1 MKTRK
6 GRLFGQWTPSFLIA
20 GLVATGLGAAANPA
34 QAQTAD
40 PTPPGAPSAT
50 AATFVAK
57 PAVVKDLKSVYATV
71 RSRDLTQARVRTPG
85 TITTLKVDE
94 GDLVKTGQI
103 LAQVADPK
111 IALQIK
117 AIEARIV
124 AAQSRVETAKAELDR
139 AQALRAKGV
148 SPQARVD
155 QAQTAYDV
163 AINDVKAARAELSV
177 TRTQIEEGDV
187 LAPADGRVLKVPVT
201 DGSVVM
207 AGESIATIAANTFL
221 LRLELPE
228 RQARAIKTGDPIRV
242 GSRSLGEGNGKL
254 TDGRIT
260 QVYPELQ
267 NGRVLADAE
276 ADGLDSFFIGERI
289 LVWISAGER
298 QAIVVPERFVFN
310 RYGVDFVRVATAGG
324 QTNDVVVQTGQ
335 SHDGDDGTKRI
346 EVLSGLVAGETL
358 VQP

>member
-1 MKTRK
+1 M
-6 GRLFGQWTPSFLIA
+6 LA
-20 GLVATGLGAAANPA
+20 GLAVTANVP

-40 PTPPGAPSAT
+40 PATPAAPSAA
-50 AATFVAK
+50 AATFIAK

-117 AIEARIV
+117 AVEARIV

-139 AQALRAKGV
+139 ATALRAKGV

-207 AGESIATIAANTFL
+207 AGESIATIAANAFL

-228 RQARAIKTGDPIRV
+228 RQARAITVGDPIRV
-242 GSRSLGEGNGKL
+242 GSRSLGAGNGKL
-254 TDGRIT
+254 TGGRIT

-276 ADGLDSFFIGERI
+276 AEGLESFYIGERI

-298 QAIVVPERFVFN
+298 EAIVVPDRFVFN
-310 RYGVDFVRVATAGG
+310 RYGVDFVRVAEGNGMA
-324 QTNDVVVQTGQ
+324 NDVVVQTGQ
-335 SHDGDDGTKRI
+335 RHTGDDGTEQI
-346 EVLSGLVAGETL
+346 EVLSGLSAGDTL